1 MTSNANASPYSVDL
15 SSRANA
21 DFKAISSKSDFA
33 KVDKILSLLE
43 TTPKMGR
50 VYDPAY
56 EATRLPF
63 KLFVVYA
70 GHYGVYYELDH
81 NACQVKI
88 LFIEDQRRDPL
99 MRFR

>member
-1 MTSNANASPYSVDL
+1 MTSNADASPYSINL
-15 SSRANA
+15 SSKANA

-43 TTPKMGR
+43 TTPNMGR

-63 KLFVVYA
+63 ILFVVYA
-70 GHYGVYYELDH
+70 GHYGIYYELDH
-81 NACQVKI
+81 DVRQVKV